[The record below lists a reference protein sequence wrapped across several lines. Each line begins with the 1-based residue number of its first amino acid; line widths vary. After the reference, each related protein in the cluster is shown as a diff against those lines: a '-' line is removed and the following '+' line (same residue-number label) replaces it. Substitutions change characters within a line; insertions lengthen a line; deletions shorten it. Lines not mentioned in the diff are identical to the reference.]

1 MKKIA
6 IGAGG
11 ALLVAAAT
19 GAAIVHAGG
28 LDVSASTPHADVVH
42 DLIEWARERAIARQ
56 VRDIVL
62 PASLDDSE
70 RIRRGAGNYE
80 AMCVG
85 CHLTP
90 AVRQSELRD
99 GLYPQPPDLVQSLPE
114 ASDARRF
121 WIIKYGLK
129 ASGMP
134 AWQKGGME
142 DAAIWDLTAFLKVLP
157 TLSPAQYRQLVA
169 ASDGHS
175 HHGVAPEAPAK
186 LTGAPSASLPRHAHD
201 HTAHKH

>member
-1 MKKIA
+1 MKKIV
-6 IGAGG
+6 IGAGS
-11 ALLVAAAT
+11 ALLGAAAT
-19 GAAIVHAGG
+19 GAAIVHAGW
-28 LDVSASTPHADVVH
+28 LDVSANTPHTGVVYG
-42 DLIEWARERAIARQ
+42 LIEWARERAIARQ
-56 VRDIVL
+56 VRDIVP
-62 PASLDDSE
+62 PADLADAE

-80 AMCVG
+80 AMCVA
-85 CHLTP
+85 CHLAP

-99 GLYPQPPDLVQSLPE
+99 GLYPQPPDLVQPSPG

-121 WIIKYGLK
+121 WIIKHGLK

-142 DAAIWDLTAFLKVLP
+142 DAAIWDLTAFLKALP
-157 TLSPAQYRQLVA
+157 TLSPAQYRQQVA

-186 LTGAPSASLPRHAHD
+186 QAGTPAASPKRQAHD
-201 HTAHKH
+201 HANHKH